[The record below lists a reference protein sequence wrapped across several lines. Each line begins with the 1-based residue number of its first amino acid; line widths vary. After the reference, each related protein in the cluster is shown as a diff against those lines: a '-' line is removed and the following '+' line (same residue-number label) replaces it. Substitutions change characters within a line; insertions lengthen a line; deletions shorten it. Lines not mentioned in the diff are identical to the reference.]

1 MINVSEQN
9 KQMKKLLFIGIFFL
23 SSILCIGQTSYSK
36 IDNTSENDL
45 KVKGLGTRLSNS
57 YTKGNNQLFLNS
69 VILDR
74 FYPKVIL
81 HDIKNKKLTKFN
93 KKFKTNYTNRISSFP
108 NELISSLKNGD
119 FYNFVS
125 YHFDPVDKTYHLIFR
140 YYSEKYGL
148 DYHDYRILEQ
158 QGKLVVDDIFV
169 YSTSQKLSET
179 LKLFYLSEIPK
190 NYLSGFSK
198 KPEYKYILMLKNFI
212 DASNTNDLKKA
223 YKHIT
228 LLNKSLNYKDRF
240 TAMLKLELS
249 REISDEAYFETME
262 DVLSHFTIDPSTNLS
277 AIRYHYL
284 NKDYEAVFKSINSIQ
299 NHTNDTF
306 LDFEKGNLAFAA
318 KNYESA
324 AIFYKNMIEN
334 YPNFHLPKFS
344 LLVIYEEDQAF
355 KKATHLLDIILNT
368 STYKKKTL
376 TKKVKEQL
384 PLLANSS
391 EFKNWCKK

>member
-1 MINVSEQN
+1 MNSN
-9 KQMKKLLFIGIFFL
+9 TTKYMKQLLFISMFFFN
-23 SSILCIGQTSYSK
+23 STLCIGQTSYSK
-36 IDNTSENDL
+36 IENSEENDL
-45 KVKGLGTRLSNS
+45 KVKDLGTRLSNS
-57 YTKGNNQLFLNS
+57 YEKEENQVFLNS
-69 VILDR
+69 IILNR

-93 KKFKTNYTNRISSFP
+93 KKFKANYTNRITSFP

-148 DYHDYRILEQ
+148 DYHDYRLLSNDKNLII
-158 QGKLVVDDIFV
+158 DDVFV

-190 NYLSGFSK
+190 NYLSDFSK
-198 KPEYKYILMLKNFI
+198 KSEYKYILMLKNFV
-212 DASNTNDLKKA
+212 DASNNDDLKKA
-223 YKHIT
+223 YKHIS
-228 LLNKSLNYKDRF
+228 LLNKSLNHKDRF

-249 REISDEAYFETME
+249 REISDEAYFGTME
-262 DVLSHFTIDPSTNLS
+262 DILSHFTIDPSTNLS

-306 LDFEKGNLAFAA
+306 LDFEKGNLSFAA

-324 AIFYKNMIEN
+324 AVFYKNMIEN
-334 YPNFHLPKFS
+334 YPSFHLPKFS
-344 LLVIYEEDQAF
+344 LLVIYEQEQSF

-368 STYKKKTL
+368 STYKKATL
-376 TKKVKEQL
+376 KNKVKEQL
-384 PLLANSS
+384 PMISASS

>member
-1 MINVSEQN
+1 MNSN
-9 KQMKKLLFIGIFFL
+9 TTKYMKQLFFISIFFL
-23 SSILCIGQTSYSK
+23 SYMHCIGQTGYTKIENSK
-36 IDNTSENDL
+36 ENDF
-45 KVKGLGTRLSNS
+45 KVKDLGSRLSSS
-57 YTKGNNQLFLNS
+57 YTKGDNQVFLNNI
-69 VILDR
+69 ILNR

-81 HDIKNKKLTKFN
+81 HDIENKKLSKFN
-93 KKFKTNYTNRISSFP
+93 KKFKNSFTNRITSFP
-108 NELISSLKNGD
+108 NKLINALKNGD

-140 YYSEKYGL
+140 YYSEKHGL
-148 DYHDYRILEQ
+148 DYHDYRILKQ
-158 QGKLVVDDIFV
+158 QDNLIVDDVFI

-190 NYLSGFSK
+190 GYLSDFSK
-198 KPEYKYILMLKNFI
+198 KPEYKYILMLKNFV
-212 DASNTNDLKKA
+212 DASNANDLKKA

-240 TAMLKLELS
+240 TAMLKLEIS
-249 REISDEAYFETME
+249 REVSDEAYFESME

-318 KNYESA
+318 NNFESA
-324 AIFYKNMIEN
+324 SIFYKNMIEN

-344 LLVIYEEDQAF
+344 LLVIYEQEQAF
-355 KKATHLLDIILNT
+355 KKAIHLLDIILNT
-368 STYKKKTL
+368 STYKKATL
-376 TKKVKEQL
+376 KNKVIEQL
-384 PLLANSS
+384 PMISASN
-391 EFKNWCKK
+391 EFKIWIKK

>member
-1 MINVSEQN
+1 M
-9 KQMKKLLFIGIFFL
+9 KQLLFNCIFFL
-23 SSILCIGQTSYSK
+23 SSILCIGQTGYSK
-36 IDNTSENDL
+36 IDNTSENDF
-45 KVKGLGTRLSNS
+45 KVKVLGTRLSNS
-57 YTKGNNQLFLNS
+57 YTSGNNQMFLNS
-69 VILDR
+69 IILDR

-81 HDIKNKKLTKFN
+81 HDIENKKLSKFN
-93 KKFKTNYTNRISSFP
+93 KKFKNNYTNRITSFP

-140 YYSEKYGL
+140 YYSEKHGL

-158 QGKLVVDDIFV
+158 QGKLIVDDIFV

-179 LKLFYLSEIPK
+179 LKLFYLSEVPK
-190 NYLSGFSK
+190 NYLSNFSK
-198 KPEYKYILMLKNFI
+198 KPEYKYILMLKNFV

-249 REISDEAYFETME
+249 REISDEAYFESME

-306 LDFEKGNLAFAA
+306 LDFEKGNLSFAA

-324 AIFYKNMIEN
+324 AVFYKNMIEN

-344 LLVIYEEDQAF
+344 LLVIYEEEQQY
-355 KKATHLLDIILNT
+355 KKAIHLLDIILNT
-368 STYKKKTL
+368 STYKKATL
-376 TKKVKEQL
+376 KNKVKEQL
-384 PLLANSS
+384 PMISASN
-391 EFKNWCKK
+391 EFKKWCKK

>member
-1 MINVSEQN
+1 MNSNTTKYI
-9 KQMKKLLFIGIFFL
+9 KQLLLISILFL
-23 SSILCIGQTSYSK
+23 SSILCTGQTGYNK
-36 IDNTSENDL
+36 INNTSDNDL
-45 KVKGLGTRLSNS
+45 KVKDLGTRLSNS
-57 YTKGNNQLFLNS
+57 YTKGNNQVFLNS
-69 VILDR
+69 IILDR

-81 HDIKNKKLTKFN
+81 HDIENKKLTKFN
-93 KKFKTNYTNRISSFP
+93 KKFKTSHTDRITSFP

-158 QGKLVVDDIFV
+158 QGELVVDDIFV

-179 LKLFYLSEIPK
+179 LKLFYLSEVPK
-190 NYLSGFSK
+190 NYLSTFSK
-198 KPEYKYILMLKNFI
+198 KPEYKYILMLKNFV

-318 KNYESA
+318 KNHESA
-324 AIFYKNMIEN
+324 SIFYKNMIEN

-344 LLVIYEEDQAF
+344 LLVIYEQEEAF
-355 KKATHLLDIILNT
+355 KDAINLLDIILNT
-368 STYKKKTL
+368 SNYKKTTL
-376 TKKVKEQL
+376 ITKVKQQL
-384 PLLANSS
+384 PLISTSN